1 MTDNGK
7 PADSGSQP
15 VAGSPGRVA
24 GQSPASKVGRG
35 IIPWDVAGR
44 IGLLFVALCLIKLV
58 MLAGFQKHLF
68 ETHWRV
74 DEVLF
79 HNWVSLLA
87 FYIFIILIALNLW
100 QFGNRCAVGGAG
112 MVRTA
117 NLCVLGLG
125 AAFILLTFQTG
136 GKNYLISLFVG
147 AQSWRV
153 LFAAFFYEP
162 PVWALWLLIY
172 VLFYFLFARLGREHL
187 VLRVTAVLAAI
198 YTLLFLQDIKV
209 LRNSLVAVDCLGV
222 ACLLGGAGS
231 RKSLGWVWLVQPW
244 VWLVGFIFFFMF
256 HELKTLQ
263 VEFCVF
269 SSLGILLLAGARA
282 LAWRGKFYPA
292 WSWLL
297 PFVSIAFLVFS
308 NLNYHNWLNF
318 QNLFCLGLTLPH
330 YFLGELAVA
339 SVLLVAATLYKRFL
353 PSASLAW
360 LDGINLLLITL
371 ALADLRLTQIMGVRL
386 DWQAIKFGADFT
398 MVWRQARPYL
408 PDSVFGLL
416 LITGVY
422 VILVGLWRRAD
433 APQKTLHVGHGRRFL
448 LIAFILLGLAGNWFI
463 NRDKA
468 QSESAILLMKTSPLF
483 NWAVNPIMDEK
494 TFVERAQQLGM
505 GQILEAPA
513 VAPTRPPRD
522 LNVVLIFQESSYNKH
537 LSLFDGKTNTQ
548 PLLSEYKGRMELFPN
563 FFSSFAAS
571 MEARFATLA
580 GLYPVRDYEAFTF
593 HRVDVKSLFEILH
606 DNGYVSS
613 VFYSSYFDYTGFRD
627 FLRERGIDVMYDAD
641 TLPGR
646 TNEPPVSWGVREG
659 VTLKAIQSQI
669 KQYAAGGHKFFLTYV
684 PAAPHYPYD
693 GIPTGF
699 CKFTTTNEDN
709 YVSKYQNELLYM
721 DWVIT
726 SIVDELKHS
735 GLLDKTLVIITDDHG
750 EMLGENGGPIGHGWA
765 VTPELANIPLIIMDP
780 DHPGYHLNDTI
791 GSQVDLLPT
800 ILDLLGIPTPAGQL
814 YQGASLYSSTAKGN
828 RKIYLNSMQEY
839 AVIEKHHLLRGDR
852 ETETS
857 TDINNSSFEVFA
869 ITNDGA
875 RTSFSEINASN
886 VPPPSISQFDT
897 FQENLLQN
905 YAHYRQVIRSPL
917 PAGN

>member
-1 MTDNGK
+1 M
-7 PADSGSQP
+7 
-15 VAGSPGRVA
+15 
-24 GQSPASKVGRG
+24 
-35 IIPWDVAGR
+35 IPWDVAGR
-44 IGLLFVALCLIKLV
+44 IGLLFTALCLIKLM

-74 DEVLF
+74 DQVLF

-87 FYIFIILIALNLW
+87 FYIFTILIALNLW
-100 QFGNRCAVGGAG
+100 QFGNRCAEGGAG

-125 AAFILLTFQTG
+125 AAFILLTFQSG

-153 LFAAFFYEP
+153 LFAAFFSQP
-162 PVWALWLLIY
+162 PVWAFWLLIY
-172 VLFYFLFARLGREHL
+172 VLFYFVFARLGREHL

-209 LRNSLVAVDCLGV
+209 LRNSLVVVDCLGV
-222 ACLLGGAGS
+222 ACLLGGAGC

-244 VWLVGFIFFFMF
+244 VWLAAFIFFFRF

-269 SSLGILLLAGARA
+269 SSLGIVLFAGASA
-282 LAWRGKFYPA
+282 LAWRGGFYPA

-297 PFVSIAFLVFS
+297 PFVSVAFLVSS
-308 NLNYHNWLNF
+308 NINYNIWLNF
-318 QNLFCLGLTLPH
+318 QNLLCMGLTLPH
-330 YFLGELAVA
+330 YFLGEFMVV
-339 SVLLVAATLYKRFL
+339 SVLLVAATIYRRLL
-353 PSASLAW
+353 PSASLWW

-371 ALADLRLTQIMGVRL
+371 ALADLRLSQIMGVRL
-386 DWQAIKFGADFT
+386 DWPAIKFGADFT
-398 MVWRQARPYL
+398 MVWRQAKPYL
-408 PDSVFGLL
+408 PGSVFGLL
-416 LITGVY
+416 LIIGVY

-433 APQKTLHVGHGRRFL
+433 APPKSLHAGHGGRFL
-448 LIAFILLGLAGNWFI
+448 LVAFLLLGLAGSWFI

-468 QSESAILLMKTSPLF
+468 QSESAILLVKTSPLF

-494 TFVERAQQLGM
+494 TFVEQAQQLGM
-505 GQILEAPA
+505 GQMLEPAA
-513 VAPTRPPRD
+513 VAPTRPRRD
-522 LNVVLIFQESSYNKH
+522 LNVVLIFQESSYDKY

-580 GLYPVRDYEAFTF
+580 GLYPVRDYDAFTF
-593 HRVDVKSLFEILH
+593 RRVDVKSIFEILH

-613 VFYSSYFDYTGFRD
+613 VFYSSFFDYTGFRD

-646 TNEPPVSWGVREG
+646 TNEPPVSWGVRED

-669 KQYAAGGHKFFLTYV
+669 KQYSVGGHNFFLTYV

-693 GIPTGF
+693 GIPAEF
-699 CKFTTTNEDN
+699 CKFSTTNEDN

-721 DWVIT
+721 DWVIA
-726 SIVDELKHS
+726 SIVDELKS
-735 GLLDKTLVIITDDHG
+735 FGLLDKTLVVITDDHG

-814 YQGASLYSSTAKGN
+814 YQGASLYSSAAKGD
-828 RKIYLNSMQEY
+828 RRIYLNSMQQY
-839 AVIEKHHLLRGDR
+839 AVIEGHRLLRGDR

-857 TDINNSSFEVFA
+857 AAGNNTAKVFA
-869 ITNDGA
+869 ITNEGP
-875 RTSFSEINASN
+875 RTTFSELNSSN
-886 VPPPSISQFDT
+886 VPSLSISRFDT
-897 FQENLLQN
+897 FQESLLQN
-905 YAHYRQVIRSPL
+905 YSHYRQIIRQAP

>member
-1 MTDNGK
+1 
-7 PADSGSQP
+7 
-15 VAGSPGRVA
+15 
-24 GQSPASKVGRG
+24 
-35 IIPWDVAGR
+35 
-44 IGLLFVALCLIKLV
+44 
-58 MLAGFQKHLF
+58 
-68 ETHWRV
+68 
-74 DEVLF
+74 
-79 HNWVSLLA
+79 
-87 FYIFIILIALNLW
+87 
-100 QFGNRCAVGGAG
+100 
-112 MVRTA
+112 
-117 NLCVLGLG
+117 
-125 AAFILLTFQTG
+125 
-136 GKNYLISLFVG
+136 
-147 AQSWRV
+147 
-153 LFAAFFYEP
+153 
-162 PVWALWLLIY
+162 
-172 VLFYFLFARLGREHL
+172 
-187 VLRVTAVLAAI
+187 
-198 YTLLFLQDIKV
+198 
-209 LRNSLVAVDCLGV
+209 
-222 ACLLGGAGS
+222 
-231 RKSLGWVWLVQPW
+231 
-244 VWLVGFIFFFMF
+244 
-256 HELKTLQ
+256 
-263 VEFCVF
+263 
-269 SSLGILLLAGARA
+269 
-282 LAWRGKFYPA
+282 
-292 WSWLL
+292 
-297 PFVSIAFLVFS
+297 
-308 NLNYHNWLNF
+308 
-318 QNLFCLGLTLPH
+318 
-330 YFLGELAVA
+330 
-339 SVLLVAATLYKRFL
+339 
-353 PSASLAW
+353 
-360 LDGINLLLITL
+360 
-371 ALADLRLTQIMGVRL
+371 
-386 DWQAIKFGADFT
+386 
-398 MVWRQARPYL
+398 
-408 PDSVFGLL
+408 
-416 LITGVY
+416 
-422 VILVGLWRRAD
+422 
-433 APQKTLHVGHGRRFL
+433 
-448 LIAFILLGLAGNWFI
+448 LLGLAGNWFI